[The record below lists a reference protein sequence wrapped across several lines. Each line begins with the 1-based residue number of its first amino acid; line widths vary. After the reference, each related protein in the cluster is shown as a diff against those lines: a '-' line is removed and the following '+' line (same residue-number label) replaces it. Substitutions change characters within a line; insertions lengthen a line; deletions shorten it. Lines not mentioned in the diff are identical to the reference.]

1 MSMNLGISLIEVRFG
16 KFYQNAVKELI
27 FNGVKNIHVDFC
39 EKNFTGRNILPYNKI
54 KFIKKIKKKDTI
66 VDFHIMGF
74 HESKKGNLLKISNEI
89 SNYKFN
95 SSKLF
100 FHLKAFKN
108 IKNLIDFLDKLK
120 KFKLKPG
127 IVIEINQKFD
137 KKFELLISKNLF
149 NNFLVMGYKEGA
161 GGKKFN
167 QKCYKNFQKL
177 KKLLLKYNFKKYNI
191 QFDGGLDNINIKNLK
206 KLKFNQVN
214 GWSIIK
220 SKKIFEVIQ
229 KYNSIKK
236 YLR

>member
-1 MSMNLGISLIEVRFG
+1 MNLGISLIEVKFG
-16 KFYQNAVKELI
+16 KFYQSVVKELI

-39 EKNFTGRNILPYNKI
+39 EKNFTDRNILPFNKI
-54 KFIKKIKKKDTI
+54 KFIQDIKKKDTM

-74 HESKKGNLLKISNEI
+74 HESKNGNLQKISKKI

-100 FHLKAFKN
+100 FHLKAFKD

-127 IVIEINQKFD
+127 VVIEINQKFD
-137 KKFELLISKNLF
+137 KKFKLLISKNLF
-149 NNFLVMGYKEGA
+149 NSFLIMGYKEGA

-167 QKCYKNFQKL
+167 QKCYKNYQKL
-177 KKLLLKYNFKKYNI
+177 KKSLLKCNIKKYNI
-191 QFDGGLDNINIKNLK
+191 QFDGGLDIINIKKFK
-206 KLKFNQVN
+206 KLKFDQVN

-220 SKKIFEVIQ
+220 SDKIFEVIQ

-236 YLR
+236 YLK